1 VTESRVLTIP
11 NLVSFARLATVPV
24 FWWLL
29 LAEGRVALAA
39 VLVLVVGATD
49 WIDGFLA
56 RRLDQVSRFGAILD
70 PVADRFMIASAVIA
84 GLIAGVLPVVFAVPL
99 MVREVTMALVTM
111 ILVIRGAG
119 ALQVRVLG
127 KVATFLLYG
136 AVPSFYLAAVG
147 VAEVLFLFVAWAAGL
162 VGLVLYWAVL
172 VQYLGDARLALRDV
186 ESPSRPQES

>member
-1 VTESRVLTIP
+1 MTENQVLTIP
-11 NLVSFARLATVPV
+11 NLVSFARLAAVPV

-29 LAEGRVALAA
+29 LAEERVGLAGL
-39 VLVLVVGATD
+39 LVLMFGGTD

-56 RRLDQVSRFGAILD
+56 RRLDQVTRFGALLD
-70 PVADRFMIASAVIA
+70 PLADRLMIASAVIA

-99 MVREVTMALVTM
+99 IIREVIMALVTM
-111 ILVIRGAG
+111 ILAIRGAD
-119 ALQVRVLG
+119 ALRVRFLG

-147 VAEVLFLFVAWAAGL
+147 VARAFFLPVAWVMGL
-162 VGLVLYWAVL
+162 PGLVLYWVVL
-172 VQYLGDARLALRDV
+172 PQYLGDARLALREV

>member
-1 VTESRVLTIP
+1 MTESRVLTIP

-29 LAEGRVALAA
+29 LAEERVAHAA
-39 VLVLVVGATD
+39 LVVLVVGATD
-49 WIDGFLA
+49 WVDGFLA
-56 RRLDQVSRFGAILD
+56 RRLDQVSRFGAVLD
-70 PVADRFMIASAVIA
+70 PVADRFMIASAVIG

-99 MVREVTMALVTM
+99 IIREVIMALVTM

-119 ALQVRVLG
+119 ALQVRFLG
-127 KVATFLLYG
+127 KVATFLLYW
-136 AVPSFYLAAVG
+136 AVPSFYLAAAG
-147 VAEVLFLFVAWAAGL
+147 VAEVLFLSVAWATGL

-186 ESPSRPQES
+186 KSPSRHQES

>member
-1 VTESRVLTIP
+1 MTESRVLTIP

>member
-1 VTESRVLTIP
+1 MTENRVLTIP

-29 LAEGRVALAA
+29 LAEERVALAA
-39 VLVLVVGATD
+39 LVVLVVGATD
-49 WIDGFLA
+49 WVDGFLA
-56 RRLDQVSRFGAILD
+56 RRLDQVSRFGAVLD

-99 MVREVTMALVTM
+99 IIREVIMALVTM
-111 ILVIRGAG
+111 TLVIRGAG
-119 ALQVRVLG
+119 ALQVRFLG
-127 KVATFLLYG
+127 KVATFLLYW
-136 AVPSFYLAAVG
+136 AVPSFYLAAAG
-147 VAEVLFLFVAWAAGL
+147 VAEVLFLSVAWATGL

-186 ESPSRPQES
+186 KSPSRPQES